1 MKNRAR
7 TGLGSVALCGTL
19 LAISP
24 HAAAQT
30 MPNYGLEWALVGEP
44 GNRGTKPFET
54 QGIPHWSIGAVEHEF
69 RISKTQL
76 SVTQWLEF
84 VQAYEPYYTGFKN
97 DNAFTGANIHWSSQ
111 YGYRIGGGTENYPAN
126 MSWHY
131 AARYAN
137 WLHNDKASEQWAFEN
152 GAYDTSTFFTI
163 PGTNLRADQIEH
175 HPDAKF
181 WIPTLHEW
189 TKAVYYDPNRY
200 GPGEEGYWLHPDG
213 GMEQLVSGLPGTPGA
228 ETSGGIFAND
238 VDIGLYPNTGSLRG
252 LLDTSGGRPEWTE
265 TVASMPGRT
274 RWKMGS
280 RTGSTGWFTDDR
292 LDFFR
297 QKSPQF
303 FGQGLRL
310 SSQVPSPGVVSVL
323 GPGFILT
330 LTRRKRK

>member
-1 MKNRAR
+1 MKNRAW
-7 TGLGSVALCGTL
+7 TGLASVAVWCTI
-19 LAISP
+19 LAMS
-24 HAAAQT
+24 AQATAQT

-97 DNAFTGANIHWSSQ
+97 DNAFTGANIHWTSQ
-111 YGYRIGGGTENYPAN
+111 YGYRIGGGTENFPAN
-126 MSWHY
+126 MSWHF
-131 AARYAN
+131 AARYVN

-152 GAYDTSTFFTI
+152 GAYDTSTFTTS
-163 PGTNLRADQIEH
+163 PPNNSRNDQIEH

-213 GMEQLVSGLPGTPGA
+213 GMEPLVSGLPGTPGA
-228 ETSGGIFAND
+228 ETSGGIFRND

-265 TVASMPGRT
+265 TVATMASRT
-274 RWKMGS
+274 RWTMGS
-280 RTGSTGWFTDDR
+280 RTGSLGWFTDDR
-292 LDFFR
+292 LDFFG
-297 QKSPQF
+297 SGLPLLPTE
-303 FGQGLRL
+303 GLRL
-310 SSQVPSPGVVSVL
+310 SSQVPSL
-323 GPGFILT
+323 GAGACLASGFILI